1 MTDTYKVEAEVLER
15 SRQWIQDFNNKNVKG
30 CVDAYTADAVM
41 NARPMGTYKGIGEI
55 EGFWKPFI
63 ETGAA
68 ELEYSNVE
76 VAVENENTVLLRAD
90 WKMNIGKGVVIQ
102 ERWVKQSDGKW
113 LLEYDDFE
121 VQEQY

>member
-1 MTDTYKVEAEVLER
+1 MDRYKIEAEVLER
-15 SRQWIQDFNNKNVKG
+15 SRKWIQDFNNKNVKA

-41 NARPMGTYKGIGEI
+41 NARPMGTFNGIGEI

-63 ETGAA
+63 ESGAG
-68 ELEYSNVE
+68 ELEYSNVV

-90 WKMNIGKGVVIQ
+90 WTMNIGRGVVIQ
-102 ERWVKQSDGKW
+102 ERWVKKNGKW
-113 LLEYDDFE
+113 HLEHDDFE